1 MIEVHNL
8 TKFYGKYM
16 AIENVNFEVAPGE
29 IVGFLGP
36 NGAGKTTTMRILA
49 GYMPASSGTATVAG
63 FDVFRD
69 SLEVRRRVGYMPE
82 TVPLYGDMTV
92 RSYLEFFAELKKIAP
107 NLKKRRVDDAIEEC
121 HLKGRADQIIGK
133 LSKGFRQRVG
143 LAQAILARPQV
154 LILDE
159 PTIGLDPE
167 EVVSTRRL
175 IGDLG
180 KERTIILSTHILPE
194 VSMVCAK
201 VIVIHEGTIAAVD
214 TPENLGRHLSGA
226 ERIRIQ
232 VRGPVNVNEVLG
244 RLLQIQGVKGVTPQ
258 EANGTVRF
266 QVDCESGSDAREA
279 IAAAVVAQGWG
290 LLELRQEGMSLE
302 EIFLRLTT
310 SEEGRAHA

>member
-1 MIEVHNL
+1 MIEVKSL

-16 AIENVNFEVAPGE
+16 AIENVNFEVARGE

-36 NGAGKTTTMRILA
+36 NGAGKTTTMRVLA

-82 TVPLYGDMTV
+82 TVPLYNEMTV
-92 RSYLEFFAELKKIAP
+92 RAYLEFFAELKKIDP
-107 NLKKRRVDDAIEEC
+107 KLKKRRVDEAIEEC
-121 HLKGRADQIIGK
+121 HLKGRAEQLTGK

-143 LAQAILARPQV
+143 LAQAILARPEV
-154 LILDE
+154 RIRDA
-159 PTIGLDPE
+159 PPIGRDPE

-194 VSMVCAK
+194 VSMVCGK
-201 VIVIHEGTIAAVD
+201 VIVINEGTIVAVD
-214 TPENLGRHLSGA
+214 TPENLSRHLSGA
-226 ERIRIQ
+226 ERVGVQI
-232 VRGPVNVNEVLG
+232 RGPVNVNEVLR
-244 RLLQIQGVKGVTPQ
+244 RLLEIQGVKGVTPRD
-258 EANGTVRF
+258 ANGTVRF
-266 QVDCESGSDAREA
+266 QVECEPGSDVREA
-279 IAAAVVAQGWG
+279 IASTVVGQGWK

-310 SEEGRAHA
+310 SEEGRHHA